1 MSKTE
6 KAIVLALRLGY
17 MSTADII
24 EQIGI
29 GEDAVQFALS
39 LLLLEHNVPNV
50 AALAAIFAPKPPDLP
65 PQFTSHDCVIVDCV
79 IVDAVLPPVT
89 AANLLNQVLG
99 KEYCQA
105 LKIAL

>member
-65 PQFTSHDCVIVDCV
+65 PQFTSHDCVIVD
-79 IVDAVLPPVT
+79 AVLPPVT